1 MKKKLK
7 QFLKKAWEN
16 KWKIIPWVISIIL
29 SSVCAVLFGK
39 LKKQEGVVSNLRDIN
54 SGLQKTV
61 ERQTYIIG
69 KQNQKLYGGK

>member
-16 KWKIIPWVISIIL
+16 KWRIIPWVISIIL

-39 LKKQEGVVSNLRDIN
+39 LKKQEGVVSNLRDLN
-54 SGLQKTV
+54 TGLQKTV

-69 KQNQKLYGGK
+69 KQNQKLYGK

>member
-39 LKKQEGVVSNLRDIN
+39 LKKQEGVVSNLKDIN

-69 KQNQKLYGGK
+69 KQNQKLYGK

>member
-39 LKKQEGVVSNLRDIN
+39 LKKQEGVVSNLKDIN

-61 ERQTYIIG
+61 EKQTYIIG
-69 KQNQKLYGGK
+69 KQNQKLYGK

>member
-69 KQNQKLYGGK
+69 KQNQKLYGK

>member
-16 KWKIIPWVISIIL
+16 KWRIIPWVISIIL

-39 LKKQEGVVSNLRDIN
+39 LKKQEGVVSNLRDLN
-54 SGLQKTV
+54 TGLQKTV
-61 ERQTYIIG
+61 EKQTYIIG
-69 KQNQKLYGGK
+69 KQNQKLYGK